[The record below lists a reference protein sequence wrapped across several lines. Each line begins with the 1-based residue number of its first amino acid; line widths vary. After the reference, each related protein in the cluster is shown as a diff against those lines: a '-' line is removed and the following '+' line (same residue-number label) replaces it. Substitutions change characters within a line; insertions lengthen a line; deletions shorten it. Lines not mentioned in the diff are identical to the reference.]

1 MTAGRP
7 AAAIVLAAGGGTRM
21 KSVTSK
27 LLHEIGGRSLVGHA
41 LFAVAGLEP
50 EHTAVVVRAHS
61 DQVRPH
67 VAALAP
73 DAVIVDQDDV
83 YGTGR
88 AVWCGL
94 KALPDAARR
103 GVVVVTYGDVPL
115 LTGETLRGLVDQHG
129 RDHNAIT
136 ALTAFVDDPTGYG
149 RILRAGTGGVMG
161 IVEDRDATPEQRGI
175 TEINSGIYAFNGDV
189 LSDALEH
196 LTPDNSQGEW
206 YLTDVLG
213 IAARSGHRVGALVTD
228 DVWQTEGVNDRTQLA
243 TLRRVLNDR
252 ITKRWMLD
260 GVTVVDPATTW
271 IDVDVTLGP
280 DVVLEPNTQLRGRTS
295 VGAGSSIGP
304 DTTLT
309 DCEIGIDTLVVR
321 THGVGAIVGAGVLV
335 GPYASLR
342 PGTVLGDRSKIGT
355 FVETKN
361 AHVGAG
367 AKVPHLSYAGDVTIG
382 EGTNIGAGVIFAN
395 YDGIIKSHSTV
406 GRHVFVG
413 SDSVVVAPRDIA
425 DGAYIAAGSTVV
437 SDVAAGELAV
447 GRGKQR
453 NIPGW
458 VARKRAGT
466 KTHRAALDAKAGQ
479 TGSPAGGPPEDAA
492 TPSTDAA
499 APEGQ
504 EPTP

>member
-1 MTAGRP
+1 MTERRP

-27 LLHEIGGRSLVGHA
+27 LLHQIGGRSLVGHA
-41 LFAVAGLEP
+41 LAAVAGLAP
-50 EHTAVVVRAHS
+50 EYTAVVVRAHR
-61 DQVRPH
+61 DQVAPH

-73 DAVIVDQDDV
+73 HAVIVDQDDV

-88 AVWCGL
+88 AVYCGL
-94 KALPDAARR
+94 HALPADALQ

-115 LTGETLRGLVDQHG
+115 LTTETLRGLVDQHV

-161 IVEDRDATPEQRGI
+161 IVEERDATPEQRSI

-189 LSDALEH
+189 LSAALNH

-213 IAARSGHRVGALVTD
+213 IAARDGHRVGALVTD

-280 DVVLEPNTQLRGRTS
+280 DVVLEPNTQLRGRTT
-295 VGAGSSIGP
+295 VGSGSSIGP

-321 THGVGAIVGAGVLV
+321 THGVGAVVGSGVLV

-361 AHVGAG
+361 ARLGVA
-367 AKVPHLSYAGDVTIG
+367 AKIPHLSYAGDVTIG

-395 YDGIIKSHSTV
+395 YDGVIKSHSTV

-413 SDSVVVAPRDIA
+413 SDSVVVAPREIA
-425 DGAYIAAGSTVV
+425 DGSYIAAGSTVV

-458 VARKRAGT
+458 VQRKRAGT
-466 KTHRAALDAKAGQ
+466 KTHRAALDADAD
-479 TGSPAGGPPEDAA
+479 ADADEAA
-492 TPSTDAA
+492 TAQPADGSA
-499 APEGQ
+499 APQ
-504 EPTP
+504 EQDPTP

>member
-1 MTAGRP
+1 
-7 AAAIVLAAGGGTRM
+7 M
-21 KSVTSK
+21 KSATSK
-27 LLHEIGGRSLVGHA
+27 LLHQIGGRSLVGHA
-41 LFAVAGLEP
+41 LAAVAGLAP
-50 EHTAVVVRAHS
+50 EYTAVVVRAHRE
-61 DQVRPH
+61 QVAPH
-67 VAALAP
+67 VAELSP
-73 DAVIVDQDDV
+73 TAVIVDQDDV

-88 AVWCGL
+88 AVYCGL
-94 KALPDAARR
+94 RALPERARN

-115 LTGETLRGLVDQHG
+115 LTTETLRGLVDQHL

-161 IVEDRDATPEQRGI
+161 IVEHRDATPEQRTI
-175 TEINSGIYAFNGDV
+175 KEINSGIYAFNGEV
-189 LSDALEH
+189 LSAALTN
-196 LTPDNSQGEW
+196 LTPDNSQNEW

-252 ITKRWMLD
+252 ITRRWMLD
-260 GVTVVDPATTW
+260 GVTVVDPATIW
-271 IDVDVTLGP
+271 IDVDVTLGT
-280 DVVLEPNTQLRGRTS
+280 DVVLEPNTQLRGSTS

-309 DCEIGIDTLVVR
+309 DCEIGTDTLVVR
-321 THGVGAIVGAGVLV
+321 THGVSAVVGSGVLV

-342 PGTVLGDRSKIGT
+342 PGTVLGDHSKIGT

-367 AKVPHLSYAGDVTIG
+367 AKLPHLSYAGDVTIG

-413 SDSVVVAPRDIA
+413 SDSVVVAPLEIA
-425 DGAYIAAGSTVV
+425 DGSYIAAGSTVV
-437 SDVAAGELAV
+437 SGVAAGELAV

-466 KTHRAALDAKAGQ
+466 KTHQAAIDASSGTEGSAGTEGS
-479 TGSPAGGPPEDAA
+479 TGTDASAGNEG
-492 TPSTDAA
+492 TPTPIDGATDAA
-499 APEGQ
+499 AAAQGQ